1 MFNVHWL
8 RDYDNALVAN
18 STLQWLPK
26 IGEAVRFEA
35 ASTLS
40 NSAVRFGSKPVI
52 YRVKDIVYKLP
63 TGSFANIE
71 VLIILT
77 ERSSA

>member
-26 IGEAVRFEA
+26 IGEAVRFGD
-35 ASTLS
+35 
-40 NSAVRFGSKPVI
+40 NPII
-52 YRVKDIVYKLP
+52 YRVKDIMYKLP
-63 TGSFANIE
+63 SGSFANTE